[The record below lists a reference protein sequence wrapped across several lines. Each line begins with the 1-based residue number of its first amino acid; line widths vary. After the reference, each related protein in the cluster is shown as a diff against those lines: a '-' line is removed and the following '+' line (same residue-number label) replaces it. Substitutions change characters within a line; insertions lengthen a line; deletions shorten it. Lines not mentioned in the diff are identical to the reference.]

1 MVVTVDMSGKQS
13 IVGGVILGS
22 LVECK
27 QNSKIGSIVSIA
39 AAAAAAAAC
48 VDDDADSRGRRRC
61 FEQKNCGIPSFSLSL
76 VGRHT
81 WHPCASA
88 EACFTGS
95 AQPESYKQVYEV
107 TKTRLGSHRHCRVNT
122 TFDIPNVLPFNI
134 EASRWIVVSMAET
147 MSPLSNRLQPTSRS
161 LIAFSNLL

>member
-61 FEQKNCGIPSFSLSL
+61 FEQKTVAYHLFLFLLWGGTRGI
-76 VGRHT
+76 
-81 WHPCASA
+81 
-88 EACFTGS
+88 
-95 AQPESYKQVYEV
+95 
-107 TKTRLGSHRHCRVNT
+107 RV
-122 TFDIPNVLPFNI
+122 PALRP
-134 EASRWIVVSMAET
+134 ASRAVRNPKVINKFMK
-147 MSPLSNRLQPTSRS
+147 LRKHG
-161 LIAFSNLL
+161 